1 MNYLQVTV
9 TTTTEGSDIVASLLM
24 DEGSEG
30 VSIIDHKDV
39 EDLIKS
45 DVIWDY
51 IDDSLKIDD
60 KKVFVSGF
68 YDEGK
73 NLSSLNQKLDLL
85 KANAAVDVGSL
96 ETSVS
101 VNRTED
107 YENVWKQFYTPIEI
121 GEKLVVVPKW
131 LKHSDN
137 GRNAVYIDPGMAFGT
152 GKHETTSMCLKL
164 LDSTDLQDKTVAD
177 MGCGSGILGIAAMKL
192 GAKSCMMN
200 DIDPQAV
207 KAAKENAELNGV
219 DCTILLGDLK
229 NDGEQFD
236 VIIANITADVL
247 IRLSSVIESTAKK
260 GTTVILSGIINERA
274 DDVVKAYGK
283 FLLKDRIK
291 DGEWQALRYIV

>member
-247 IRLSSVIESTAKK
+247 IRLSSVIESMVKK

>member
-73 NLSSLNQKLDLL
+73 NLSSLNRKLDLL

-247 IRLSSVIESTAKK
+247 IRLSSVIESMAKK

>member
-131 LKHSDN
+131 LKYSDN

-247 IRLSSVIESTAKK
+247 IRLSSVIESMAKK

>member
-247 IRLSSVIESTAKK
+247 IRLSSVIESMAKK

-283 FLLKDRIK
+283 FLLNDRIK

>member
-137 GRNAVYIDPGMAFGT
+137 GRNAVHIDPGMAFGT

-247 IRLSSVIESTAKK
+247 IRLSSVIESMVKK

>member
-73 NLSSLNQKLDLL
+73 NLSSLNRKLDLL

-200 DIDPQAV
+200 DIDPHAV

-247 IRLSSVIESTAKK
+247 IRLSSVIESMAKK